1 METSYIDSV
10 NRTAAEA
17 VMHLYGSIGEK
28 VDGDLFARELA
39 SLDSNCDLDLI
50 KIRINSPGGNVFQGM
65 SIVSAIL
72 AADTPIHVYVDGIAA
87 SMAAVVAVCADKVF
101 MQDFAKLMIHDPA
114 FAGEIK
120 LTDKYRKMLG
130 KIRDML
136 QGVLSRRGNNPEEI
150 AELMAAETWFSASE
164 AKRSRLCDEIL
175 TSGRSGMEA
184 LVPDQ
189 IFDRI
194 NNEYKSQ
201 KQTRMKLNKKTAD
214 LLGVSAEIDEQALAD
229 SVVAYAEAKEK
240 EIEQANTELSAVKK
254 RAEEAE
260 AKLAQIEA
268 AAAARRKEEAA
279 ALLEAAQK
287 DGRIDA
293 TNAEALASWGKMFEV
308 DHEAAKASL
317 AAIPVRRT
325 LASRIGGPAADDALL
340 GSTWDELDRTGRLA
354 ELKERFPDAY
364 DEKFRAKFKK
374 SSNLITTI

>member
-214 LLGVSAEIDEQALAD
+214 LLGVSAEIDEQTLAD

-240 EIEQANTELSAVKK
+240 EIEQVDTELSAVKK

-374 SSNLITTI
+374 